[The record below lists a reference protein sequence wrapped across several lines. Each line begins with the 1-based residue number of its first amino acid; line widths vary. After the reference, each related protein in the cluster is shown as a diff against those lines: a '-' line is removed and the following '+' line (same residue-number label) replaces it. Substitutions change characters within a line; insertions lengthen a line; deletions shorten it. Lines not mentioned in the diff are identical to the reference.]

1 MRKRQNKYVAWFI
14 AFMHDEEQALSP
26 AVIVMYNIAEWFR
39 KLMTKPFVFCVKMC
53 HTFPI

>member
-14 AFMHDEEQALSP
+14 AFMHDEEQALTP